1 MPIQVG
7 LDTSYVLGLIDE
19 QDLWHAPAVI
29 LHAALD
35 TSEYVVYVFDCVL
48 AEVVSLLA
56 RRTHEQRRRATF
68 SDLAA
73 RLQTRFPTKSI
84 TWLYPDLPAD
94 YDDILTL
101 VSQTRGEL
109 NFNDALITIACR
121 KRGIAWLASFDTD
134 FDRVAGLKRISQP
147 ADLSV

>member
-19 QDLWHAPAVI
+19 QDLWHAQAI
-29 LHAALD
+29 NLRDALD
-35 TSEYVVYVFDCVL
+35 AGAFHTSIFDCVL

-56 RRTHEQRRRATF
+56 RRTHEQRRSATF

-94 YDDILTL
+94 YDDILAL
-101 VSQTRGEL
+101 VSQTNGEL

-121 KRGIAWLASFDTD
+121 KRGIAWLASFASD